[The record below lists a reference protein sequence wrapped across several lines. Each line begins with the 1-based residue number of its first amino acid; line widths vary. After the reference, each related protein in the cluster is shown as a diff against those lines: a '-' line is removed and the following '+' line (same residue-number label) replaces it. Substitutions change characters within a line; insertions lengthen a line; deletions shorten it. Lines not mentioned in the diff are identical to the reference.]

1 PDFLVPSEYGGSRI
15 DPYVHDKL
23 TLSTAAHV
31 RSYLGVCLFEPDNKR
46 HFLPAVE
53 CAVSASTGT
62 YL

>member
-1 PDFLVPSEYGGSRI
+1 M
-15 DPYVHDKL
+15 